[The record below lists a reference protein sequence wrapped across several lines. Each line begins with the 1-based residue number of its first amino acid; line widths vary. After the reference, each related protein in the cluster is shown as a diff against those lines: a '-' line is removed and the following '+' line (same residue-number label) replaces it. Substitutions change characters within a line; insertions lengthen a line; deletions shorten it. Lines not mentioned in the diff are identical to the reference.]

1 MPEKSKRSS
10 LVDSIPLMDKR
21 KAMKFIV
28 YGLMAAILF
37 GLIMM
42 ISRSISDN
50 AGSWANMADQENY
63 INYWSGLY
71 GYNDYIQTQENI
83 DRIQYWMG
91 FQDVIFMNIARVGI
105 NIALVFIL
113 VGFLSFAVA
122 DSPNIF
128 DYIGNDFAFNYVYY
142 TIWID
147 NRYCVLNLIK
157 NLIFFFFLFS
167 IN

>member
-1 MPEKSKRSS
+1 MPEKSKRSL

-122 DSPNIF
+122 ENI
-128 DYIGNDFAFNYVYY
+128 DDRTRRIY
-142 TIWID
+142 
-147 NRYCVLNLIK
+147 LIISGMILL
-157 NLIFFFFLFS
+157 LIMFTTLFGS
-167 IN
+167 ITVTVS

>member
-122 DSPNIF
+122 ENI
-128 DYIGNDFAFNYVYY
+128 DDRTRRIY
-142 TIWID
+142 
-147 NRYCVLNLIK
+147 LIISGMILL
-157 NLIFFFFLFS
+157 LIMFTTLFS
-167 IN
+167 SVVVTVS

>member
-1 MPEKSKRSS
+1 MPEKSKRSL

-28 YGLMAAILF
+28 YGLIAAILF

-50 AGSWANMADQENY
+50 AGSWAAIANQDNY
-63 INYWSGLY
+63 MNYWSGLY
-71 GYNDYIQTQENI
+71 GYNDYIQNQENI

-113 VGFLSFAVA
+113 IGFLSFAVTENM
-122 DSPNIF
+122 DERTRRI
-128 DYIGNDFAFNYVYY
+128 Y
-142 TIWID
+142 
-147 NRYCVLNLIK
+147 LIISGMILL
-157 NLIFFFFLFS
+157 LIMFTTLFS
-167 IN
+167 SVVVTVS

>member
-1 MPEKSKRSS
+1 MPEKSKRSL

-28 YGLMAAILF
+28 YGLIAAILF

-50 AGSWANMADQENY
+50 ASSWAAIADQENY

-71 GYNDYIQTQENI
+71 GYNDYIQNQENI

-113 VGFLSFAVA
+113 IGFLSFAV
-122 DSPNIF
+122 
-128 DYIGNDFAFNYVYY
+128 
-142 TIWID
+142 TE
-147 NRYCVLNLIK
+147 NLDERTRRIY
-157 NLIFFFFLFS
+157 LIISGMILLLIMFTTLFS
-167 IN
+167 SVVVTVS